1 MHYLVGCCQLSVCL
15 STTPRSREPR
25 PGSCCSTYL
34 DQSRT
39 RSRSRHSSP
48 PPRCPATSSRQTCS
62 ICLTML
68 NNTTSASKIELIRHA
83 SEIQHRMAVFF
94 VVAKFKIKTLA
105 GIYSKYCR
113 IKHRPIS
120 LTCLAASLPAL
131 DSSRAKF
138 PVLPGPDSEGSDLLW
153 CCCC

>member
-113 IKHRPIS
+113 IKHRPTS
-120 LTCLAASLPAL
+120 LTCLAALPATGL
-131 DSSRAKF
+131 EPGEVSRTAWA
-138 PVLPGPDSEGSDLLW
+138 GQ
-153 CCCC
+153 